1 MYNYLLNLI
10 NLIINDYVGFFRME
24 NESYIYVYGLERI
37 LIYRY
42 LLCFIVLFVRRTFCL
57 IVLFDF
63 CFCFI
68 FWVIYI

>member
-42 LLCFIVLFVRRTFCL
+42 LLCFIVLFVRRMFCL

-68 FWVIYI
+68 LWVIYI